1 MKGRI
6 LIVDDEQPIRESLKG
21 LFEDEGYL
29 TDFAASGEEAVAR
42 FRKQPADCVFLDIW
56 LPGIDGLET
65 LSRLKQLDCDLPVV
79 MMSGHASIDTAVRAT
94 RTGAFDFVE
103 KPLSSDKLLILVHNA
118 LEKRQLH
125 QENVALKQDMERT
138 ARYDLLGESKA
149 ITEVRALIGRV
160 APSDAPVLITAEH
173 GAGKEVTARYLHHH
187 STRAEGPFIDVKSAS
202 IPDARMDSELFG
214 HEKGAFPGA
223 LHMQRGRFEM
233 ADAGSLFF
241 DEVTEL
247 SPPTQAKILRVI
259 QEGSVQRLGSPS
271 PINLNVRLL
280 AASSGNMEQAIRQ
293 GILREDFYYRL
304 NVATIHLPSLRERIE
319 DLPVL
324 AGFFAD
330 EVANQL
336 GGEAVRF
343 SADAVTRMQA
353 YPWPGN
359 VRELRNYVERSH
371 ILKAGQELGADE
383 MLALDQAGDVGI
395 EGFALSFHSARE
407 AFERSYLIQHLH
419 KHEWNISRTAEDIGM
434 ERSQLHRK
442 IKRYGLAPSKE

>member
-1 MKGRI
+1 MKGRV
-6 LIVDDEQPIRESLKG
+6 LIIDDEQPIRESLKG

-65 LSRLKQLDCDLPVV
+65 LSRLKRLDGDLPVV

-94 RTGAFDFVE
+94 RMGAFDFVE
-103 KPLSSDKLLILVHNA
+103 KPFSSDKLLILIHNA

-138 ARYDLLGESKA
+138 ARFDLLGKSRA
-149 ITEVRALIGRV
+149 ITEVRALIERV

-173 GAGKEVTARYLHHH
+173 GAGKEVAARYLHRH
-187 STRAEGPFIDVKSAS
+187 SARADHPFIDVKSAS

-223 LHMQRGRFEM
+223 LHMQRGRFEL
-233 ADAGSLFF
+233 ADGGSLFF
-241 DEVTEL
+241 DEVTDL
-247 SPPTQAKILRVI
+247 SQSTQARILRVL
-259 QEGSVQRLGSPS
+259 QEGSVQRLGSPM

-280 AASSGNMEQAIRQ
+280 TASSGNLEQAIRQ

-304 NVATIHLPSLRERIE
+304 NVVAIHLPSLRERIE

-324 AGFFAD
+324 ASFFAG
-330 EVANQL
+330 EVAKQL

-343 SADAVTRMQA
+343 TADAVARMQA

-395 EGFALSFHSARE
+395 KGFVLSFHSARE

-419 KHEWNISRTAEDIGM
+419 KHAWNISRTAEEIGM

>member
-1 MKGRI
+1 MKGRV

-42 FRKQPADCVFLDIW
+42 FRKQPTDCVFLDIW

-65 LSRLKQLDCDLPVV
+65 LSRLKQLDGDLPVV

-94 RTGAFDFVE
+94 RMGAFDFVE
-103 KPLSSDKLLILVHNA
+103 KPFSSDKLLILAHNA
-118 LEKRQLH
+118 LEKRQLR
-125 QENVALKQDMERT
+125 QENVALKQNMERA
-138 ARYDLLGESKA
+138 ARYDLLGKSKA
-149 ITEVRALIGRV
+149 ITEVRALIERV

-173 GAGKEVTARYLHHH
+173 GAGKEVAARYLHRH
-187 STRAEGPFIDVKSAS
+187 SARADNPFIDVKSAS

-223 LHMQRGRFEM
+223 LHMQRGRFEL
-233 ADAGSLFF
+233 ADGGSLFF
-241 DEVTEL
+241 DEVTDL
-247 SPPTQAKILRVI
+247 SQSTQARVLRVL
-259 QEGSVQRLGSPS
+259 QEGSVQRLGSPM

-280 AASSGNMEQAIRQ
+280 TASSGNLEQAIRQ
-293 GILREDFYYRL
+293 GVLREDFYYRL
-304 NVATIHLPSLRERIE
+304 NVVTIHLPSLRERIE

-324 AGFFAD
+324 ASFFAD
-330 EVANQL
+330 EVAKQL

-343 SADAVTRMQA
+343 TADAVARMQA

-395 EGFALSFHSARE
+395 EGFVLSFHSARE

-419 KHEWNISRTAEDIGM
+419 KHTWNISRTAEEIGM